1 MRETEKRNKSK
12 ANEKKR
18 TRWGSNSVDACFLA
32 LSAALTSV
40 CKGSEQTPMCLL
52 RSLDCLSFLLSLLL
66 KTRCPSSHS
75 NHRGQETAVLLKR
88 KTLLPNCTHDSVFAA
103 AYKGKIQGLLGR
115 IRVWIRVCF
124 SSQVSLWAYGYVHMH
139 HMSVTSESSSGACCL
154 GTMVQPGASAP
165 QRGLLWTTCHRR

>member
-1 MRETEKRNKSK
+1 MGRKRKYGGENKRQTNKWNSRVRETEKRNKSK

-75 NHRGQETAVLLKR
+75 NHRGQETAVLLKWKR
-88 KTLLPNCTHDSVFAA
+88 LLPNCTHDSVFATFGLVKLVPA
-103 AYKGKIQGLLGR
+103 AVYKGKIHGLLG
-115 IRVWIRVCF
+115 
-124 SSQVSLWAYGYVHMH
+124 
-139 HMSVTSESSSGACCL
+139 
-154 GTMVQPGASAP
+154 
-165 QRGLLWTTCHRR
+165 